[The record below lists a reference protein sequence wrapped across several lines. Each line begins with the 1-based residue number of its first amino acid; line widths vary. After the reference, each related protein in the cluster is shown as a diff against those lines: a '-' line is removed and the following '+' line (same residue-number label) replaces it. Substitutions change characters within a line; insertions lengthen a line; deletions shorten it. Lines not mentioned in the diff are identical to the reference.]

1 MKILAR
7 GYGIIYK
14 EENRV
19 KNVTQLTVNDKV
31 TIRLQDGEAKAKIIQ
46 E

>member
-1 MKILAR
+1 MELYIKKKI
-7 GYGIIYK
+7 
-14 EENRV
+14 V